1 MNEGRSW
8 MHGSR
13 REIGAA
19 VALLERRCMEIP
31 WTRFENRRT
40 DGERHGDAL
49 CSASPTL
56 SPPMVRRRQPTI
68 AALPQSSESAHKTR
82 VVDKRSSQRPE
93 QAEGQPAIARR
104 RQRRLPVL
112 DGLRAVSCT
121 VHTKAN
127 DSSTCQVPRR
137 IRAASSAPVANA
149 PALQTTRHSAHKI
162 SAGIATTHLH
172 SLTRLRAANR
182 TSCTWS

>member
-1 MNEGRSW
+1 

-19 VALLERRCMEIP
+19 AALLERRCMEIP

-40 DGERHGDAL
+40 DGERHDDAL

-68 AALPQSSESAHKTR
+68 AALAQSSESAHKTR

-93 QAEGQPAIARR
+93 QADVQPAIAGR
-104 RQRRLPVL
+104 RQRRLSVL
-112 DGLRAVSCT
+112 DGLRAVPCT